1 MDNENDL
8 GKFSGFAGSNAE
20 TPKNLTN
27 DEMLT
32 VIHEHIGL
40 TNLIEA
46 FKFGLIDEAKFNE
59 LVQQGIEQSK
69 NPEGK

>member
-1 MDNENDL
+1 MDNEKDL
-8 GKFSGFAGSNAE
+8 EQFSRFAGQNAE

-46 FKFGLIDEAKFNE
+46 YKLGLINETKFNE